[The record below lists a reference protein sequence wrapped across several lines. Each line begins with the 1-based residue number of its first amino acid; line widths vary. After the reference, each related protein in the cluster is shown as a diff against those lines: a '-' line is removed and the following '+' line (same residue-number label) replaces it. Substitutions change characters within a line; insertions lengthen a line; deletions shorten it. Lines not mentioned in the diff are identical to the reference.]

1 MLKNIFQHFFK
12 AYLNCGVVC
21 VLVGYKEC
29 SFDVTSV
36 GVFPFSIEDLIVKV
50 NIVDVDSIVKRY
62 GDHLGHF
69 QAVRAFSAEV
79 TRHLCAGFRA
89 KAIWELANRQ
99 VTRRCP
105 VWIGFTV

>member
-1 MLKNIFQHFFK
+1 M
-12 AYLNCGVVC
+12 GD
-21 VLVGYKEC
+21 KE
-29 SFDVTSV
+29 SSLDVAAV
-36 GVFPFSIEDLIVKV
+36 RVFPNSVKDLIVEI
-50 NIVDVDSIVKRY
+50 NIVDVDSIVKCN

-69 QAVRAFSAEV
+69 QADSAFSAEV
-79 TRHLCAGFRA
+79 TGHLCAGFRA

>member
-1 MLKNIFQHFFK
+1 MKNTFQNYFI
-12 AYLNCGVVC
+12 AYLNCGVVG

-50 NIVDVDSIVKRY
+50 NIVDVDSIVKCY

-69 QAVRAFSAEV
+69 QAVSAFRTEV
-79 TRHLCAGFRA
+79 TGHICAGIRA
-89 KAIWELANRQ
+89 KAIWELANGQ
-99 VTRRCP
+99 VTRRRP